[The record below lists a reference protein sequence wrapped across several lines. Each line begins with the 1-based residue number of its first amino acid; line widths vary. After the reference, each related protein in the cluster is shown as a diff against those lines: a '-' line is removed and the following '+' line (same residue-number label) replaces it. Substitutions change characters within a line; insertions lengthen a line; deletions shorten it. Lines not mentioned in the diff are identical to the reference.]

1 MTHANAETL
10 PFQTIGI
17 VGCGMIGCSLAA
29 ALKSRKFRG
38 QIVGCGRP
46 GTNLDTALGRRL
58 VDRVESEPAQA
69 AAACD
74 FVVVCTPVDRIV
86 DDVRAVAKA
95 ARPGTL
101 ITDAGSVKQPIC
113 RSLDDLPAGV
123 TFIGSHPIAG
133 SEKQGCA
140 HADAELFLDRVCVVT
155 PPQSASRAQVARVGE
170 FWQALG
176 MSVVEMSPEA
186 HDRALAQTSHVPHAV
201 AAALA
206 ASLAVENRGLTA
218 GGFQDTTRIAAG
230 DPELWTAILL
240 ANAGEV
246 AGGLRT
252 VSARLAEL
260 LAAVE
265 SHDRMRLTAL
275 LRTAKQNRD
284 GLGPARANGTNNKS
298 AGPSGLSHDPSPGP
312 PHGDKSKGSR

>member
-29 ALKSRKFRG
+29 ALKSRKFHG

-46 GTNLDTALGRRL
+46 GKNLETALGRKL
-58 VDRVESEPAQA
+58 VDRVESELAQA
-69 AAACD
+69 AAGCD

-86 DDVRAVAKA
+86 DDVRALAKA

-123 TFIGSHPIAG
+123 AFIGSHPIAG

-140 HADAELFLDRVCVVT
+140 HADAQLFVDRVCVVT
-155 PPQSASRAQVARVGE
+155 PPPSASRAQIARVGE

-206 ASLAVENRGLTA
+206 ASLDVENRGLTA

-230 DPELWTAILL
+230 DPELWSAILL

-246 AGGLRT
+246 TAGLRA
-252 VSARLAEL
+252 VSARLNEL
-260 LAAVE
+260 VE
-265 SHDRMRLTAL
+265 AIERRDKQRLEAL
-275 LRTAKQNRD
+275 LRTAKEKRD
-284 GLGPARANGTNNKS
+284 SLGSN
-298 AGPSGLSHDPSPGP
+298 
-312 PHGDKSKGSR
+312 SKGIIRDDQSKGAG